1 MKNAHLRRCAS
12 SFVIATYEK
21 IRLIPQD
28 SRALH
33 MSIFEQSEKKDI
45 LKTMDEIDKKILN
58 ILQREFPL
66 EEQPF
71 LIVGKRC
78 GISEDETISRIRK
91 MKEEGI
97 IRRIGAV
104 FDSAKLG
111 RVSTLCAV
119 RVPEEKIDGF
129 VAIVNANKNVTHN
142 YRRDNEYNI
151 WFTVSVATTK
161 ELKAFLKELKEKTG
175 VMDILDMKAMN
186 TFKIN
191 ASFDV

>member
-21 IRLIPQD
+21 IRLIPLD

-33 MSIFEQSEKKDI
+33 LSIFEQSGNGKI
-45 LKTMDEIDKKILN
+45 YIMDEIDKKILN
-58 ILQREFPL
+58 ILQKEFPL

-71 LIVGKRC
+71 LIVGERC
-78 GISEDETISRIRK
+78 GISEDETINRILK

-104 FDSAKLG
+104 FDGVKLG
-111 RVSTLCAV
+111 RISTLCAA
-119 RVPEEKIDGF
+119 RVPEEKIDIF
-129 VAIVNANKNVTHN
+129 VQIVNANKNVTHN
-142 YRRDNEYNI
+142 YRRNNEYNI
-151 WFTVSVATTK
+151 WFTVSAATAE
-161 ELKAFLKELKEKTG
+161 ELEAFLADVKEKTG
-175 VMDILDMKAMN
+175 VTDILDMRAVR

-191 ASFDV
+191 ASFDL